1 MRKLLCLPFKFCC
14 LEAIAHFFS
23 HFVQPDPKTAILVVL
38 NLILIESLLS
48 VDNAAVLATMVM
60 DLPES
65 DRKRALRIGLILA
78 YIFRGTALVFASI
91 LIKINWLKLVG
102 GGYLIYLCLHFFYK
116 EVFKK
121 EHILDIEKEELSEE
135 IKHPKRI
142 FGLSQLWST
151 VLMVEL
157 MDMTFSL
164 DNVFAAVAFT
174 DNIYLVCLGVFI
186 GIITMRIVAGYFVK
200 LMQKFPFLDTVAFL
214 VIGIL
219 GVKLCLSFYCAEYGT
234 GTEICHLL
242 ESEKA
247 DMVFSL
253 STVVIF
259 VLPII
264 TSSLFGFPARQST
277 NNTK

>member
-1 MRKLLCLPFKFCC
+1 
-14 LEAIAHFFS
+14 
-23 HFVQPDPKTAILVVL
+23 
-38 NLILIESLLS
+38 
-48 VDNAAVLATMVM
+48 
-60 DLPES
+60 
-65 DRKRALRIGLILA
+65 
-78 YIFRGTALVFASI
+78 
-91 LIKINWLKLVG
+91 
-102 GGYLIYLCLHFFYK
+102 
-116 EVFKK
+116 
-121 EHILDIEKEELSEE
+121 
-135 IKHPKRI
+135 
-142 FGLSQLWST
+142 
-151 VLMVEL
+151 MVEL

>member
-1 MRKLLCLPFKFCC
+1 MDF
-14 LEAIAHFFS
+14 ITQFFS
-23 HFVQPDPKTAILVVL
+23 HFIQPDPKTAFLVVL

-60 DLPES
+60 DLPEKN
-65 DRKRALRIGLILA
+65 RKRALRIGLVLA

-102 GGYLIYLCLHFFYK
+102 GGYLLYLCAHFFFK
-116 EVFKK
+116 EIFKR
-121 EHILDIEKEELSEE
+121 EHILDIEKEELGEE
-135 IKHPKRI
+135 VKHPKKVL
-142 FGLSQLWST
+142 GLNQFWST
-151 VLMVEL
+151 VLMVEV

-174 DNIYLVCLGVFI
+174 KNIYLVCLGVFI

-200 LMQKFPFLDTVAFL
+200 LMERFPFLDTVAFV

-219 GVKLCLSFYCAEYGT
+219 GIKLCLGFYCVQFGAGSYLCE
-234 GTEICHLL
+234 LL

-247 DMVFSL
+247 DLFFSL
-253 STVVIF
+253 TTVAIF
-259 VLPII
+259 FLPIL
-264 TSSLFGFPARQST
+264 SSVLFGFP
-277 NNTK
+277 KGKK

>member
-1 MRKLLCLPFKFCC
+1 MDSILQ
-14 LEAIAHFFS
+14 FFS
-23 HFVQPDPKTAILVVL
+23 HFIQPDPKTALLVVL

-60 DLPES
+60 DLPEK

-78 YIFRGTALVFASI
+78 YVFRGTALVFASI

-116 EVFKK
+116 EIFKH

-135 IKHPKRI
+135 IKHPKKI
-142 FGLSQLWST
+142 FGLSQFWST
-151 VLMVEL
+151 VVMVEL
-157 MDMTFSL
+157 MDLTFSL

-186 GIITMRIVAGYFVK
+186 GIITMRVVAGYFVK
-200 LMQKFPFLDTVAFL
+200 LMERFPFLDTVAFL

-219 GVKLCLSFYCAEYGT
+219 GLKLCLGFYCVQFGAGT
-234 GTEICHLL
+234 HLCEFL
-242 ESEKA
+242 ESEKS
-247 DMVFSL
+247 DLVFSL
-253 STVVIF
+253 STVAIF
-259 VLPII
+259 FLPVL
-264 TSSLFGFPARQST
+264 TCLLFGFPKGKQKKT
-277 NNTK
+277 PPTP